1 MYETRFVY
9 QLPLS
14 SAGDVGNHVADVVQA
29 TGHGPTNVNFIVD
42 ESESTVTVTYM
53 TQTTR
58 ESDHIINNWKRING
72 RVQVERTHKIN
83 PDHFRNLALA
93 GEENRKLRSHIAL
106 EVERMC
112 LKGVGSKGVL
122 DYLLEC
128 ESVIVELKE
137 LVQSKRASV

>member
-42 ESESTVTVTYM
+42 EDNSTVTVTYM

-58 ESDHIINNWKRING
+58 ESDHIINNWKRINS
-72 RVQVERTHKIN
+72 RVQVERNHKIN
-83 PDHFRNLALA
+83 PDQFRNLSMA
-93 GEENRKLRSHIAL
+93 GKENRKLRSHVSS
-106 EVERMC
+106 EVERLC

-122 DYLLEC
+122 DYLQEC

>member
-42 ESESTVTVTYM
+42 EDNSTVTVTYM
-53 TQTTR
+53 TQTSR

-72 RVQVERTHKIN
+72 RVQVERNHKID
-83 PDHFRNLALA
+83 PDHFRNTAMA
-93 GEENRKLRSHIAL
+93 GKENRKLRSHVSS
-106 EVERMC
+106 EVERLC

-122 DYLLEC
+122 DSLQEC